1 MCYNFYIH
9 KYVAIFYRRTPHP
22 PPPQKK
28 SLYIPT
34 HDDII
39 YCFFSSSDCITSNK
53 EHKILEEN
61 KLKIT

>member
-1 MCYNFYIH
+1 MY
-9 KYVAIFYRRTPHP
+9 TPF
-22 PPPQKK
+22 PPPQ

-39 YCFFSSSDCITSNK
+39 FCFFSSSDCITSNE